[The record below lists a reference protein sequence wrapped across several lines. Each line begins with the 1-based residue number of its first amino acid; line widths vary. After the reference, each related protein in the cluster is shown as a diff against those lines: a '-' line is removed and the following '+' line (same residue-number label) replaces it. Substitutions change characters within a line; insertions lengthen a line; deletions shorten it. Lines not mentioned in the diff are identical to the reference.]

1 MTTSGKNIGSWKEN
15 ALMTMRVKGMGL
27 FKFCIIARATTTNRF
42 YDSVS
47 AEASSIH
54 ASVRNPFVPSESAKN
69 SKIEPSMRDE
79 KILEDRNI

>member
-1 MTTSGKNIGSWKEN
+1 MCIGLHLGKTLDLGREKV
-15 ALMTMRVKGMGL
+15 RVKGMGL
-27 FKFCIIARATTTNRF
+27 FRFFVIAPATTTNRF

-54 ASVRNPFVPSESAKN
+54 ASVSNPFVPSESAKI